1 MQDVNFAELFWTI
14 TVYNVETAPSSTT
27 ILSVP
32 MGSNIE
38 GTVKDAQGNYT
49 FHFSPTKPAGVNEAN
64 WVQTREDENW
74 FVYSCSYS
82 PSKAFVEQQPET
94 LLPNFKRVN

>member
-1 MQDVNFAELFWTI
+1 
-14 TVYNVETAPSSTT
+14 
-27 ILSVP
+27 
-32 MGSNIE
+32 
-38 GTVKDAQGNYT
+38 QGNYT
-49 FHFSPTKPAGVNEAN
+49 FHFSPTKPKGVNEAN

-74 FVYSCSYS
+74 FVYFRAYS